1 MNDNIPIEEEID
13 IDLNKE
19 GTQWTEQISVAG
31 GQLVETLQSLLRE
44 AVVRKITVLD
54 KDGKTLLEIPL
65 YAGVFGVA
73 VLGYWTVVPLI
84 AAWFTEVSIRI
95 VREEMPTDDAEPV
108 VSAESI
114 SELADRTGKGVSE
127 AAERA
132 GTSLGDW
139 LARASKA
146 ASDMAARAADS
157 LEQSGAANGAA
168 PIAELPAKTSTNEP
182 IIAAAEAA
190 VADADV
196 AEEAEPQ
203 RCQATTKAGTQCK
216 RNAVAGSAYCSM
228 HQPA

>member
-1 MNDNIPIEEEID
+1 MNNNIPIEEEID
-13 IDLNKE
+13 INLNK
-19 GTQWTEQISVAG
+19 GGNQWTEQISVAG

-65 YAGVFGVA
+65 YAGVLGVA

-95 VREEMPTDDAEPV
+95 VREGLPEDASDPY
-108 VSAESI
+108 VSAESV
-114 SELADRTGKGVSE
+114 SELAERAGKGVSE

-132 GTSLGDW
+132 GTTVGDW
-139 LARASKA
+139 LARAGKA
-146 ASDMAARAADS
+146 ASEMAARAADA
-157 LEQSGAANGAA
+157 LESQAAEMNAA
-168 PIAELPAKTSTNEP
+168 VAELPATTDEN
-182 IIAAAEAA
+182 AAAAAAAAAA
-190 VADADV
+190 VV
-196 AEEAEPQ
+196 EAEPA

-216 RNAVAGSAYCSM
+216 RTAQSGSDYCSM